1 MSEFVSFGGQPTA
14 PPPMAA
20 APPPPTPPV
29 SSPLGATDSFEEDLF
44 GTAGSG
50 SGSVYSAPPTFAS
63 PTPMPSVTAAA
74 SGPSDSVVGGGC
86 TLAAA
91 KKQWLTDYILQQNP
105 DKAPV
110 LVHTVDK
117 VLVAYLGREEVMI
130 RKLSDKYGVL
140 PPPIPTAA
148 SIATAAAPS
157 SQIDLL
163 GGLSVPP
170 PKAKATQR
178 ASQIDQQFL
187 ATLSPE
193 FVLEQEQ
200 LLQRIKDGSRNE
212 RGRQRATTPPRG
224 RTNERHQHRSRY
236 GAGGKKL
243 RRSSSLPIRKGLLC

>member
-29 SSPLGATDSFEEDLF
+29 SSPLGATTDSFEEDLF

-63 PTPMPSVTAAA
+63 PTPMTSVRATATA

-91 KKQWLTDYILQQNP
+91 KKQWLTDYIRQQDP
-105 DKAPV
+105 DK
-110 LVHTVDK
+110 VHTVDK

-140 PPPIPTAA
+140 PPPLPTAA
-148 SIATAAAPS
+148 SIATATAPS

-178 ASQIDQQFL
+178 ASKIDQQFL

-193 FVLEQEQ
+193 FILEQEQ
-200 LLQRIKDGSRNE
+200 LLQRIKDGSKNE

-236 GAGGKKL
+236 GAGGKML
-243 RRSSSLPIRKGLLC
+243 RRSSSLPIRKGLRC